1 MSHSINVLVYS
12 ELGLLFS
19 KGKTCNSICYMETI
33 FTPRTNVIGYRYKKQ
48 IFSLIYLTLLS
59 LFNYAQTYIVQ
70 YIYFYTELSQFL
82 KYSDEAV

>member
-1 MSHSINVLVYS
+1 
-12 ELGLLFS
+12 
-19 KGKTCNSICYMETI
+19 METI
-33 FTPRTNVIGYRYKKQ
+33 FPRRTNVIGYRYKKQ

-59 LFNYAQTYIVQ
+59 LFNYVQTYIVQ